1 MKNSIN
7 HDDDHSIVIMLV
19 ILTIAAI
26 LGASL

>member
-1 MKNSIN
+1 MKNSVHN
-7 HDDDHSIVIMLV
+7 DDHDIVIMLV

>member
-1 MKNSIN
+1 MKNFLK
-7 HDDDHSIVIMLV
+7 HEDDQNIVIMLV